1 MVLSEHQVLA
11 WLGAFLWPFLRLTGL
26 FLTAPLYSSA
36 LIPAQVKAAL
46 VLALSACLA
55 FWLPNLPPFP
65 GYPAAAIYQGVIQIA
80 IGGAIGMVAQIIVSA
95 VAAVGEIAGLS
106 IGLSF
111 AVLQFREAQGQTQ
124 ALYDLMLWLGLIGYT
139 VLGGPVWLF
148 AALAHSFQGGVAG
161 LDFNSWAQL
170 ADFGGVVIATGVTLA
185 APVLAVALCVNLTV
199 GLMTVF
205 APQLNLLTIG
215 FPTLILAGLATLA
228 GSLVVFGGAMQHL
241 SELAARTL
249 AAMLSH
255 G

>member
-1 MVLSEHQVLA
+1 MVLSDHQILA
-11 WLGAFLWPFLRLTGL
+11 WLGAFLWPFLRLKGL

-36 LIPAQVKAAL
+36 LIPAQVKTAL
-46 VLALSACLA
+46 VLALSAFLA
-55 FWLPNLPPFP
+55 FWLPDLPPFP
-65 GYPAAAIYQGVIQIA
+65 GHPAAAIYQGIIQISV
-80 IGGAIGMVAQIIVSA
+80 GGAIGMVAQIIVSA

-124 ALYDLMLWLGLIGYT
+124 ALYDLMLWLGLIGYI

-148 AALAHSFQGGVAG
+148 AALAHSFQGGMGG
-161 LDFNSWAQL
+161 LDFTSWAQL
-170 ADFGGVVIATGVTLA
+170 ADFGGAVIASGVTLA
-185 APVLAVALCVNLTV
+185 APVLAMALCVNLTV

-228 GSLVVFGGAMQHL
+228 GSLVVFGGAVQHL
-241 SELAARTL
+241 SELAARTV
-249 AAMLSH
+249 AAILPH